1 MTVIE
6 KKQLLMAKI
15 DAFSEDQLD
24 KALDFLE
31 NLESK
36 DQDRQA
42 RFEELLN
49 YTNQKYAKVWEALA

>member
-6 KKQLLMAKI
+6 KKQLLKVKI
-15 DAFSEDQLD
+15 DALQETQLD

-36 DQDRQA
+36 DQDR
-42 RFEELLN
+42 
-49 YTNQKYAKVWEALA
+49 